1 MDEEVI
7 PCGYFECD
15 VHIVRPGKSQCSH
28 ENTSVCGMNYY
39 NFPSNMDKTI
49 ISKMDMK
56 TFREIKDLEY
66 QIQQLKDDL
75 KEADFCI
82 DYLQGKVLLRDNE
95 IIALRNKIQDLQK

>member
-1 MDEEVI
+1 
-7 PCGYFECD
+7 
-15 VHIVRPGKSQCSH
+15 
-28 ENTSVCGMNYY
+28 
-39 NFPSNMDKTI
+39 
-49 ISKMDMK
+49 MK

>member
-56 TFREIKDLEY
+56 
-66 QIQQLKDDL
+66 
-75 KEADFCI
+75 
-82 DYLQGKVLLRDNE
+82 
-95 IIALRNKIQDLQK
+95 RN